1 MKLKEIILGR
11 RVKVSNY
18 NASVMSKPTFRTTV
32 DKSANMDFFT
42 WAKQQKV
49 SSSCPKN
56 VGLNYTV

>member
-11 RVKVSNY
+11 RVKVNRY
-18 NASVMSKPTFRTTV
+18 NASIMNKPTFKTTI
-32 DKSANMDFFT
+32 DKSVQQDFFT

-49 SSSCPKN
+49 SSSCPKD